1 MDAGVVSHVVT
12 SPPQWV
18 AAESSGGSPEHGAVT
33 NTELGSL
40 PLQEA
45 RSAVRWDA
53 GERTAARS
61 QECLRRGQDLFYPK
75 TLKDNEDR
83 ANGQKTDCLLLS
95 PTRRFPRKSAGVH
108 VSE

>member
-53 GERTAARS
+53 GC
-61 QECLRRGQDLFYPK
+61 QEP
-75 TLKDNEDR
+75 
-83 ANGQKTDCLLLS
+83 
-95 PTRRFPRKSAGVH
+95 GVPEEG
-108 VSE
+108 SGPILP